1 LIRNNLKSHPRWK
14 TVIKKNKI
22 LKNRKLLKTI
32 SMIQK
37 CYQSIK
43 TFRNNKMSKFRIRN
57 QYKRRKKNLI
67 LKKLQK
73 VNQIRKHLKAK
84 IKKKNL

>member
-1 LIRNNLKSHPRWK
+1 M
-14 TVIKKNKI
+14 
-22 LKNRKLLKTI
+22 TI

-43 TFRNNKMSKFRIRN
+43 TVRNNKMSKFRIRN

-84 IKKKNL
+84 KKKKNL